1 MKDKIMQIIVLILV
15 LSFSFYYTDKA
26 VTIAR
31 KNDPIMIQIN
41 NIKEELKVDMIDP
54 MINKDEYVSGINGC
68 EIDEQM
74 SYTKMKEA
82 GRFDSNLLVMKEDKI
97 KRDKKGKYIIGG
109 NKIQKKVSIIFIV
122 DEYLDN
128 KILDIL
134 KNKQE
139 NYNFFVD
146 GKLLEEKLIEIKKLK
161 TLGSIYNLGRNNHY
175 DDKFII
181 YDNNLIETISKNKSN
196 YCLLSK
202 KNKHDL
208 NLCNNFDMNM
218 IKTNY
223 ISNDIFET
231 TKKELENGKIF
242 TYKKINNNIN
252 EIIVALNYIKSKGY
266 DIVLLD
272 ELLNENNDC
281 KY

>member
-31 KNDPIMIQIN
+31 NNDPIMIQIN
-41 NIKEELKVDMIDP
+41 NVKKDLKVDMLDP

-74 SYTKMKEA
+74 SYTKMKDA
-82 GRFDSNLLVMKEDKI
+82 GRFDSNLLVMKEEKL
-97 KRDKKGKYIIGG
+97 KNRKKGKYIIGG

-196 YCLLSK
+196 YCVLNK
-202 KNKHDL
+202 KNKQDL
-208 NLCNNFDMNM
+208 KLCNNFDMNM
-218 IKTNY
+218 IKTKY
-223 ISNDIFET
+223 ISNDIFEI
-231 TKKELENGKIF
+231 TKNELENGKIF
-242 TYKKINNNIN
+242 AYQKINNNIS

-266 DIVLLD
+266 NIVLLD
-272 ELLNENNDC
+272 ELLSENNDC